1 MSCSFSVTR
10 AFAVPGL
17 LLLLSLAAVLSPVI
31 GAKPLPAAAVLEA
44 FTGVC
49 QSADCTIVWMR
60 VCRVRWPDY
69 WQAARW
75 VSPGAH
81 ANTYSQPARRPG
93 DSGR

>member
-10 AFAVPGL
+10 VCRARIVVITESRRGFKPGHWRET
-17 LLLLSLAAVLSPVI
+17 AARRRR
-31 GAKPLPAAAVLEA
+31 A
-44 FTGVC
+44 GVHRRAC
-49 QSADCTIVWMR
+49 KAPIAPSSWMR

-75 VSPGAH
+75 ASPGRY
-81 ANTYSQPARRPG
+81 ANTHSQPARRPG